1 VALAVVIGGLVLAT
15 FGLINVSSLLL
26 LAGVGVLVAIASCRY
41 RRPAP
46 SMAGAA

>member
-26 LAGVGVLVAIASCRY
+26 LAGVGVLVAVV
-41 RRPAP
+41 RRHR
-46 SMAGAA
+46 SGR